1 MSPRKDAGPS
11 PAAAPATAPALT
23 PSPFMPMCQM
33 RRDECADLLKLIS
46 GVSRPL
52 EDVVADFLARVPP
65 ERRLRFGSAIKFLLE
80 DKVMFQPAERLIAFA
95 ILHQGYSSQLT
106 NPFVPFLINVAC
118 DEISERP
125 ERVFLQLLLTSA
137 NEDNNKE
144 ILKHSA
150 EDYLKEPSYASQVL
164 LPRDRLES
172 QYSCNDVQLQTYTS
186 CAAAKVRSAIPDPD
200 VSQSCGDSSG
210 ISPTKLNR
218 DNVVTN
224 LLQQTPLRGLS
235 PPWIRPSPPR
245 LEILEGELQWLNLDN
260 NHELLWDSS
269 MCADTSRGASIRDLV
284 GRACKGPLAPAQQ
297 EQVVL
302 DLARDWKLV
311 YHCGMTP
318 EKLPDLVEHNPL
330 IAVDV
335 LSKLINCPDMDSYF
349 NVLVHME
356 MSLHS
361 MEVVNRLT
369 TAVDLPPGFIHDYI
383 SNCIRSCQNIKDKY
397 MQNRLVRLVCVFLQ
411 SLIRNKIINGE
422 IYSLRYK
429 PSALRFLE

>member
-200 VSQSCGDSSG
+200 VSQSCGDSSEYH
-210 ISPTKLNR
+210 
-218 DNVVTN
+218 
-224 LLQQTPLRGLS
+224 
-235 PPWIRPSPPR
+235 RP
-245 LEILEGELQWLNLDN
+245 N
-260 NHELLWDSS
+260 
-269 MCADTSRGASIRDLV
+269 
-284 GRACKGPLAPAQQ
+284 
-297 EQVVL
+297 
-302 DLARDWKLV
+302 
-311 YHCGMTP
+311 
-318 EKLPDLVEHNPL
+318 
-330 IAVDV
+330 
-335 LSKLINCPDMDSYF
+335 
-349 NVLVHME
+349 
-356 MSLHS
+356 
-361 MEVVNRLT
+361 
-369 TAVDLPPGFIHDYI
+369 
-383 SNCIRSCQNIKDKY
+383 
-397 MQNRLVRLVCVFLQ
+397 
-411 SLIRNKIINGE
+411 
-422 IYSLRYK
+422 
-429 PSALRFLE
+429 